1 MKKTLKRLSL
11 ILACIVALGSFSS
24 CERAGTELSDLMI
37 IQGIGID
44 VNKQGYKV
52 TVEILNNEQSGS
64 PSGDSSADNKTKIY
78 TATGESVASALMEL
92 TTKNGNKPFYA
103 QIAS

>member
-1 MKKTLKRLSL
+1 MKKTLKRLSI
-11 ILACIVALGSFSS
+11 ILACIAALGSLSS

-44 VNKQGYKV
+44 VIKQGYKV

-64 PSGDSSADNKTKIY
+64 PSSILPDAWGFADKV
-78 TATGESVASALMEL
+78 AGELFAFA
-92 TTKNGNKPFYA
+92 F
-103 QIAS
+103 